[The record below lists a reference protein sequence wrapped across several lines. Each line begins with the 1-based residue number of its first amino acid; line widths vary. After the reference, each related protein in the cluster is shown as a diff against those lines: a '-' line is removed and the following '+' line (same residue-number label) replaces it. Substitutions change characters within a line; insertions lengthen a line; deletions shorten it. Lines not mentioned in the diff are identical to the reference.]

1 MPIYEYECQKC
12 GELTEAWQSFSDRP
26 LVKCEKC
33 KGKLRKLISQN
44 SFHLKGSG
52 WYTTDYASKAS
63 TLKSETKT
71 SEKNKTK
78 PAESKAAAGTENKK
92 TPHE

>member
-12 GELTEAWQSFSDRP
+12 GEMTEAMQNFSDRP

-44 SFHLKGSG
+44 SFHLKGAG
-52 WYTTDYASKAS
+52 WYATDYASKTG
-63 TLKSETKT
+63 TLKSNTKT
-71 SEKNKTK
+71 SEENKTK
-78 PAESKAAAGTENKK
+78 PVEAKTAAGTENKK